1 MSLLFKSYKLNC
13 LAGCKGPAAEGLL
26 TELLSI
32 SVILSISC
40 MSVSSGDG
48 RQQSFYQMTVVSQW
62 IAMQS
67 QCITM
72 HSRTQPQQARCQK
85 RITNG
90 VLPLTCAHQRVDKNT
105 WFVPASNFCV

>member
-1 MSLLFKSYKLNC
+1 MSLLFKSYKPNC

-72 HSRTQPQQARCQK
+72 HSRTPSQQARCQK

-90 VLPLTCAHQRVDKNT
+90 VLPLTCVHQRVDKNT